1 MLETE
6 RQDTDFEALR
16 QIVSAVLK
24 IPVDQI
30 KAEARLSD
38 LALVES
44 IKLLRIAGK
53 IERRFGIEIEDEVLF
68 REASLREVTEEI
80 VNLRRV
86 QSAAA

>member
-1 MLETE
+1 MPATE
-6 RQDTDFEALR
+6 RHDADFELLR

-30 KAEARLSD
+30 TSTARIAD

-53 IERRFGIEIEDEVLF
+53 IERRFGIELEDEVMF
-68 REASLREVTEEI
+68 REASLGQVADEI
-80 VNLRRV
+80 VSLRRA